1 VSCSTEQI
9 NDRACENIKN
19 QVDFVKTLLYIILK
33 LFFYFLQWDEH
44 YRKMELKQ
52 RRTSIVCR
60 TGAKRS
66 SSINPTSLTTGNRH
80 VSSVGAAEPSRN
92 DSKIHNGHSAVPFV
106 DPKLASTQQRGSREE
121 SVKDLAMT
129 PSKAMIKSIRSNSTT
144 KNEKLSDVK
153 NSTTCTIQ

>member
-1 VSCSTEQI
+1 
-9 NDRACENIKN
+9 
-19 QVDFVKTLLYIILK
+19 
-33 LFFYFLQWDEH
+33 
-44 YRKMELKQ
+44 MELKQ

-66 SSINPTSLTTGNRH
+66 SSINPTSLTPGNLH
-80 VSSVGAAEPSRN
+80 VSSVGAADSSRN
-92 DSKIHNGHSAVPFV
+92 DSKIHNGPSAVSFV

-121 SVKDLAMT
+121 PVKDLAMT
-129 PSKAMIKSIRSNSTT
+129 PSKTMIKSIRSNSTT